1 MLLWRFGTEYPEFQ
15 DEIGELITSWRKE
28 VDMIR
33 DSKIENKKIL
43 TNLRNERNN

>member
-1 MLLWRFGTEYPEFQ
+1 MLLWRVSIECPEFQ
-15 DEIGELITSWRKE
+15 EEIGELITSWRKE

-43 TNLRNERNN
+43 TNLKNERNN